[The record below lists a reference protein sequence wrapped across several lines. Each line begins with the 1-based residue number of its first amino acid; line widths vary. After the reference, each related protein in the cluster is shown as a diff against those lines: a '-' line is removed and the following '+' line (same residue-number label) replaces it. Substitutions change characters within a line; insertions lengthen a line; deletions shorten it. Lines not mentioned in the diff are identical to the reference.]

1 MCKAYRLL
9 DRKPVYNIY
18 VLLTSLVHWCP
29 VRTNTSNTARASN
42 SCLLQLTSK
51 TKSESD
57 ITEILKIVFTVKIN
71 QSICLNKKCK
81 CKCCLKCDNVLWSW
95 IFSVLCCI
103 LYSISVICLIIVWTL
118 VKKKATSTPKAKKA
132 IKEEVV
138 GKF

>member
-9 DRKPVYNIY
+9 DGKSVYNIY
-18 VLLTSLVHWCP
+18 VLLTSLVHRCP
-29 VRTNTSNTARASN
+29 VKTNTSNTARASN

-51 TKSESD
+51 TKSD
-57 ITEILKIVFTVKIN
+57 ITEILKVVLTAKIN
-71 QSICLNKKCK
+71 QSICLNWKCK
-81 CKCCLKCDNVLWSW
+81 CKCCLKCDNVVG
-95 IFSVLCCI
+95 FSVLCCI